1 MGDGTYR
8 DIVHPIAAG
17 LRRVLETAVL
27 EKYTDEVEN
36 APARSAFEESQLKM
50 DA

>member
-1 MGDGTYR
+1 
-8 DIVHPIAAG
+8 
-17 LRRVLETAVL
+17 VLETAVL

-36 APARSAFEESQLKM
+36 AQPRSAFEESQLKM